1 MHVQP
6 NWLKQRSELTPDR
19 TAIVCGNEQ
28 LTFAELYEKARQM
41 AHHLKNLIRDEDT
54 KTIAMLLDNR
64 IETVIFIHACFLS
77 GCQLVL
83 LNTRLTKA
91 ERDYQLKNSMARLLV
106 TEEKWVLEHET
117 TCKTVLISRILT
129 EDTRKGELQL
139 ETDLNKTATIMYT
152 SGTTGSPKGVEQTFG
167 NHYFSAVSSALN
179 LGISEH
185 DKWLIALPL
194 FHISG
199 LSALFKSVIYGMPV
213 ILHRRFD
220 QNEVMESINKHR
232 VTMISVVQTMLTQ
245 LVRSVNNCPESL
257 RCVLLG
263 GGPAPL
269 SLLEESKQK
278 QFPVYQS
285 YGMTETSSQ
294 IVTLPPE
301 YSLLKLGS
309 AGKPLFSCEIKI
321 MKDGKACGPNEH
333 GEIAVKGPNVMKG
346 YFQNQMA
353 TDESFWNGW
362 FLTGDMGYLDDEG
375 FLYVLDRRSDLIIS
389 GGENIYPAEIEA
401 VLLAHPSVMEAGV
414 TGAPDEKWGKVP
426 LAFVVSS
433 SRIGEKELLAYCR
446 GKLAKYKI
454 PKHIHFVNQL
464 PRNASKKLQRNKLKN
479 LLPRGNQL

>member
-1 MHVQP
+1 MQVQP

-19 TAIVCGNEQ
+19 TAIIFANEH
-28 LTFAELYEKARQM
+28 LTFFELYEKARNM
-41 AHHLKNLIRDEDT
+41 AFQLQTFIRAAERN
-54 KTIAMLLDNR
+54 TIAILLENH

-77 GCQLVL
+77 GCKLVL

-91 ERDYQLKNSMARLLV
+91 ERDFQIKNSQASLLV
-106 TEEKWVLEHET
+106 TEEKWLEDHRQNCE
-117 TCKTVLISRILT
+117 TVLLSHLKSLKA
-129 EDTRKGELQL
+129 DDG
-139 ETDLNKTATIMYT
+139 DLLFEIVLAETATIMYT

-179 LGISEH
+179 LGLSDH

-213 ILHRRFD
+213 ILHKRFETEEI
-220 QNEVMESINKHR
+220 NRSINEHR

-245 LVRSVNNCPESL
+245 LVQSVNRSPESL

-269 SLLEESKQK
+269 KLLEDSKQK
-278 QFPVYQS
+278 DFPVYQS

-301 YSLLKLGS
+301 YSLAKLGS

-321 MKDGKACGPNEH
+321 MKDGKPCEPNEH
-333 GEIAVKGPNVMKG
+333 GEITVKGPNVMKS
-346 YFQNQMA
+346 YFHNQKA
-353 TDESFWNGW
+353 TEQSFQNGW

-389 GGENIYPAEIEA
+389 GGENIYPAEVEA
-401 VLLAHPSVMEAGV
+401 VLLAHPSVKEAGV
-414 TGAPDEKWGKVP
+414 TGTEDDRWGKVP
-426 LAFVVSS
+426 CAFIVRRSW
-433 SRIGEKELLAYCR
+433 INEEELLEHCKK
-446 GKLAKYKI
+446 KLAKYKI
-454 PKHIHFVNQL
+454 PKQIYFVDEL
-464 PRNASKKLQRNKLKN
+464 PRNASNKLLRNKLKN
-479 LLPRGNQL
+479 LL